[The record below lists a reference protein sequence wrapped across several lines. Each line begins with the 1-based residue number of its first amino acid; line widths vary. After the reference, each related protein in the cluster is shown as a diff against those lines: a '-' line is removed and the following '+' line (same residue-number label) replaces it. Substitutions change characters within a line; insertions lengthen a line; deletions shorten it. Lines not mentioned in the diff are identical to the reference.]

1 MLKLLIL
8 TTDKSLLKWK
18 SLPSKLAF
26 IKKALNSGENAD
38 FEVEV
43 KYTDSTPLVTNGRV
57 DHAWLEEHNRP
68 YFSQG
73 YDLIGFHMSRAQ
85 WKELGLIESLRG
97 SNPRDNSEQEDFY
110 FSSDEKNKRKGKDR
124 FTQVCLH
131 EAAHAYYQETGQSDL
146 THEWHE
152 RNPDISGLFKLMD
165 WSLYQ
170 PYRLGLRYYLNL
182 LERKFGL
189 LSTIFSKSEPTR
201 PLVLKK
207 RLPSPFNE
215 KVSQGYGVKNA
226 IYSMTG
232 RHIGVDYACP
242 VGTPIFAPADG
253 EITVSGEHSTLG
265 KFCYFTYVWEG
276 KTRVERNLHQ
286 SKLMPRGKYKA
297 GDVIG
302 YSGNT
307 GMSTGPHY
315 HVDGWWN
322 EVNTAKINKT
332 NWNELTYDP
341 TI

>member
-110 FSSDEKNKRKGKDR
+110 FSSDEKNKRKGEDR

-131 EAAHAYYQETGQSDL
+131 EASHAYHQETGEVDL
-146 THEWHE
+146 THMWHD

-170 PYRLGLRYYLNL
+170 PRRMKLKTLKNL
-182 LERKFGL
+182 LESLLGL
-189 LSTIFSKSEPTR
+189 LRATNANIEPTR
-201 PLVLKK
+201 PKLPVKDGLQPLVERQAQKVLDEMKSFGYEMRITQGFRSIEEQN
-207 RLPSPFNE
+207 RLYAQGRTTKGNIVTNAKGGQSFHNYGVAVDYVFR
-215 KVSQGYGVKNA
+215 KQGYDAPDYLWGVFGLVGKKH
-226 IYSMTG
+226 G
-232 RHIGVDYACP
+232 FEWGGDWKGFVDRP
-242 VGTPIFAPADG
+242 HL
-253 EITVSGEHSTLG
+253 EMTLG
-265 KFCYFTYVWEG
+265 HSLKDFQT
-276 KTRVERNLHQ
+276 
-286 SKLMPRGKYKA
+286 
-297 GDVIG
+297 
-302 YSGNT
+302 
-307 GMSTGPHY
+307 
-315 HVDGWWN
+315 
-322 EVNTAKINKT
+322 NKV
-332 NWNELTYDP
+332 NWNKYV
-341 TI
+341 